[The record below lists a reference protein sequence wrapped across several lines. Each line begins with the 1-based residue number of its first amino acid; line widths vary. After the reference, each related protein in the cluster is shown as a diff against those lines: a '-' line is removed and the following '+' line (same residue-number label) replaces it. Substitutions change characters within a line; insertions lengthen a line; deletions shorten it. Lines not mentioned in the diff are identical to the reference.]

1 MAWLTQSL
9 RQLKIFF
16 GGNKGGFLVLN
27 IVISR
32 KTKQQKTP
40 FRLGVKMEKAK
51 IIKRYQ
57 NRKLYDT
64 DASCYVTLDEIAEMI
79 QQGEEVMVID
89 NRNQKDITASTLTQ
103 IIFEKQKRS
112 ENPVPISTLRH
123 IIQQGD
129 GSFSSFLA
137 KSSDGNQIEVV
148 RALETQVRDLTSKL
162 DAIERKTTVG
172 APKEVTPAAKTAE
185 V

>member
-1 MAWLTQSL
+1 
-9 RQLKIFF
+9 
-16 GGNKGGFLVLN
+16 
-27 IVISR
+27 
-32 KTKQQKTP
+32 
-40 FRLGVKMEKAK
+40 MEKTK

-79 QQGEEVMVID
+79 QQGEEVCVID
-89 NRNQKDITASTLTQ
+89 NRNQKDITNATLTQ
-103 IIFEKQKRS
+103 IIFEKQKKS
-112 ENPVPISTLRH
+112 ENQVPLSTLRH

-137 KSSDGNQIEVV
+137 KSSDGNQMDVIRQLENQLRDVTLK
-148 RALETQVRDLTSKL
+148 LETLEKKAGSVPVKD
-162 DAIERKTTVG
+162 G
-172 APKEVTPAAKTAE
+172 GAAKVAE

>member
-1 MAWLTQSL
+1 
-9 RQLKIFF
+9 
-16 GGNKGGFLVLN
+16 
-27 IVISR
+27 
-32 KTKQQKTP
+32 
-40 FRLGVKMEKAK
+40 MEKAK

-79 QQGEEVMVID
+79 QQGEEVAVVD
-89 NRNQKDITASTLTQ
+89 NRNQKDITAATLTQ

-112 ENPVPISTLRH
+112 ESPIPISTLRH

-129 GSFSSFLA
+129 GSFSAFLS
-137 KSSDGNQIEVV
+137 KSSDGNQLDVI
-148 RALETQVRDLTSKL
+148 RALEGQVKELGSKL
-162 DAIERKTTVG
+162 DTLERKANVVTG
-172 APKEVTPAAKTAE
+172 KEASTLSVKNAE

>member
-1 MAWLTQSL
+1 
-9 RQLKIFF
+9 
-16 GGNKGGFLVLN
+16 
-27 IVISR
+27 
-32 KTKQQKTP
+32 
-40 FRLGVKMEKAK
+40 MEKAK

-79 QQGEEVMVID
+79 QQGEEVSVVD

-112 ENPVPISTLRH
+112 ENPIPISTLRH

-129 GSFSSFLA
+129 GSFTSFLS
-137 KSSDGNQIEVV
+137 KGGDGNQLDVIRQLESQVSDLNGKIES
-148 RALETQVRDLTSKL
+148 LEKKAMGAPASNRDLGTSK
-162 DAIERKTTVG
+162 I
-172 APKEVTPAAKTAE
+172 AE
-185 V
+185 A

>member
-1 MAWLTQSL
+1 MA
-9 RQLKIFF
+9 
-16 GGNKGGFLVLN
+16 
-27 IVISR
+27 
-32 KTKQQKTP
+32 KTP

-79 QQGEEVMVID
+79 QQGEEVMVVD
-89 NRNQKDITASTLTQ
+89 NRNQKDITAATLTQ

-112 ENPVPISTLRH
+112 ESPVPISTLRH

-129 GSFSSFLA
+129 GSFSSFLS
-137 KSSDGNQIEVV
+137 KSADGNQMEVI
-148 RALETQVRDLTSKL
+148 RALETQVRDLTAKL
-162 DAIERKTTVG
+162 DAIERKATMTT
-172 APKEVTPAAKTAE
+172 PKEASPVAKPAE

>member
-1 MAWLTQSL
+1 
-9 RQLKIFF
+9 
-16 GGNKGGFLVLN
+16 
-27 IVISR
+27 
-32 KTKQQKTP
+32 
-40 FRLGVKMEKAK
+40 MEKAK

-79 QQGEEVMVID
+79 QQGEEVTVVD
-89 NRNQKDITASTLTQ
+89 NRNQKDITSATLTQ

-112 ENPVPISTLRH
+112 ESPVPISTLRH

-137 KSSDGNQIEVV
+137 KSADGNQIDVI
-148 RALETQVRDLTSKL
+148 RDLESKVKDL
-162 DAIERKTTVG
+162 GVKLTDYERKMAAHGVEAGSTT
-172 APKEVTPAAKTAE
+172 ATATAE

>member
-1 MAWLTQSL
+1 MA
-9 RQLKIFF
+9 
-16 GGNKGGFLVLN
+16 
-27 IVISR
+27 
-32 KTKQQKTP
+32 KTP

-79 QQGEEVMVID
+79 QQGEEVMVVD
-89 NRNQKDITASTLTQ
+89 NRNQKDITAATLTQ

-112 ENPVPISTLRH
+112 ESPVPISTLRH

-137 KSSDGNQIEVV
+137 KSSDGNQMDVI
-148 RALETQVRDLTSKL
+148 RALETQVRELTGKL
-162 DAIERKTTVG
+162 DAIERKSTVT
-172 APKEVTPAAKTAE
+172 APKETSPVVKPAE

>member
-1 MAWLTQSL
+1 
-9 RQLKIFF
+9 
-16 GGNKGGFLVLN
+16 
-27 IVISR
+27 
-32 KTKQQKTP
+32 
-40 FRLGVKMEKAK
+40 MEKAK

-79 QQGEEVMVID
+79 QQGEEVTVID
-89 NRNQKDITASTLTQ
+89 NRNQKDITAATLTQ

-112 ENPVPISTLRH
+112 ETPVPIATLRH
-123 IIQQGD
+123 IIQEGD

-137 KSSDGNQIEVV
+137 KAADGNQIDIIN
-148 RALETQVRDLTSKL
+148 ALEKQVRELSTKL
-162 DAIERKTTVG
+162 EQLERKANTVPGKTTTDSAV
-172 APKEVTPAAKTAE
+172 KDAE

>member
-1 MAWLTQSL
+1 
-9 RQLKIFF
+9 
-16 GGNKGGFLVLN
+16 
-27 IVISR
+27 
-32 KTKQQKTP
+32 
-40 FRLGVKMEKAK
+40 MEKAK

-79 QQGEEVMVID
+79 QQGEEVMVVD
-89 NRNQKDITASTLTQ
+89 NRNQKDITAATLTQ

-112 ENPVPISTLRH
+112 ESPVPISTLRH

-129 GSFSSFLA
+129 GSFSSFLS
-137 KSSDGNQIEVV
+137 KSSDGNQMEVIK
-148 RALETQVRDLTSKL
+148 ALETQVRDLTAKL
-162 DAIERKTTVG
+162 DAIERKGTMTT
-172 APKEVTPAAKTAE
+172 PKEASPVAKPAE